1 MELDKYLV
9 LGFATLYALFML
21 LTKDIFVKYLS
32 SLYAVSFMLIYMSYY
47 LEGVNFPRLYVYGFR
62 VVGFIMLA
70 YTFFENYKLIK
81 LLRNLEKRTYIDS
94 LTGVYNRKFLEEIF
108 KLEKE
113 KYRTFRKEFCIIF
126 IDLDNFKE
134 VNDRYGHMEGD
145 KVLKRVAE
153 LIKKSVRKEDY
164 VIRYGGDEF
173 VIITEAPRGD
183 VLSIMSR
190 LQDVIKIKY
199 KEVEVTA
206 SIGSACF
213 PNDGKE
219 LEELIKK
226 ADERMYRIK
235 KMKNELLKLNKG

>member
-9 LGFATLYALFML
+9 LGFATLYAIFML
-21 LTKDIFVKYLS
+21 ITRDLFVKYLS

-47 LEGVNFPRLYVYGFR
+47 LESANFSRLYVYGFR
-62 VVGFIMLA
+62 VIGFLMLA
-70 YTFFENYKLIK
+70 YTFLENYKLIR
-81 LLRNLEKRTYIDS
+81 LLRNLEKRAYVDS

-108 KLEKE
+108 KVEKE
-113 KYRTFRKEFCIIF
+113 KYRTFRRGFCIIF

-134 VNDRYGHMEGD
+134 VNDRYGHTEGD
-145 KVLKRVAE
+145 KVLKQVAD
-153 LIKKSVRKEDY
+153 LIKENVRKEDY

-173 VIITEAPRGD
+173 IIITEAPRGD

-190 LQDVIKIKY
+190 LQDLIRIKY
-199 KEVEVTA
+199 KEVEVTT

-213 PNDGKE
+213 PNDGKD

-235 KMKNELLKLNKG
+235 KMKKELLKLNKG

>member
-1 MELDKYLV
+1 
-9 LGFATLYALFML
+9 
-21 LTKDIFVKYLS
+21 
-32 SLYAVSFMLIYMSYY
+32 
-47 LEGVNFPRLYVYGFR
+47 
-62 VVGFIMLA
+62 MLA

-235 KMKNELLKLNKG
+235 KMKKELLKLNKG